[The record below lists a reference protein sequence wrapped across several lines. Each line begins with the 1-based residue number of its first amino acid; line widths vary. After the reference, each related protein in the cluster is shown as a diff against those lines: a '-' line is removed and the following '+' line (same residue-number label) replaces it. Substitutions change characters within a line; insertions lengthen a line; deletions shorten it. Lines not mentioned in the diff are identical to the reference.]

1 MIYRAKFNLTDEIV
15 SADDAEE
22 YMNFDAN
29 LQDYIEKE
37 DIRAK
42 VYKIEFIFNRQ
53 NYKSG
58 HIDVYVNEKLN
69 DAQLKYL
76 SNFLKSQVFEGYGKD
91 FSTEEFANYDAALY
105 DGYWSFCPERAWED
119 DYEEERVI
127 SRFCPSDEYTL
138 ELVKD

>member
-1 MIYRAKFNLTDEIV
+1 MIYRTKFNLTDEIV

-42 VYKIEFIFNRQ
+42 VYKIEFVFNRQ

-76 SNFLKSQVFEGYGKD
+76 SDFLKAQVFEGYGKD

-105 DGYWSFCPERAWED
+105 DGYMSFCPERAWED
-119 DYEEERVI
+119 DYEEEKVI
-127 SRFCPSDEYTL
+127 SRFCPSDEYIL